1 MWDKSKESGQ
11 FNDCTFETF
20 LWDLSDRVK
29 SMQTEKIGKIIFCN
43 IIDDSRFIRDQVRFV
58 RFVNSH
64 EPRDRGWKMSSPFHR
79 LPSINP
85 RNTLCRTQER
95 SDLREESTLRASFS
109 SSVLFTH
116 GKVTV
121 DELKYRETHFII
133 SVMVN
138 GASGSR
144 ASSWSSFYLTGQG
157 RIKLTT
163 VATGVTDRSFIEKL
177 CLLFG
182 SRTNFIFL
190 LQLWHLILDFHI
202 KLAMKF
208 YISKLP
214 W

>member
-1 MWDKSKESGQ
+1 
-11 FNDCTFETF
+11 
-20 LWDLSDRVK
+20 
-29 SMQTEKIGKIIFCN
+29 MQTEQIKKIFCN

-64 EPRDRGWKMSSPFHR
+64 EPRDRGWKTSSPFHR

-109 SSVLFTH
+109 SSVLFTP

-144 ASSWSSFYLTGQG
+144 ASSWIFLTGQG

-163 VATGVTDRSFIEKL
+163 AATSVADRSFIEKL

-190 LQLWHLILDFHI
+190 LQL
-202 KLAMKF
+202 
-208 YISKLP
+208 
-214 W
+214 